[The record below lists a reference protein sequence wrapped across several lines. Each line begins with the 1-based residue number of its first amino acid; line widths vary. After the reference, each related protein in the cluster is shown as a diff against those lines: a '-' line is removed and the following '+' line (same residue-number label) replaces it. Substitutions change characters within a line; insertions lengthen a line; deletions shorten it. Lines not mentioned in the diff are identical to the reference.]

1 MYLTLNKIIVFISYL
16 APNSKPK
23 KEKRKKPSFYE
34 ANKREREREP
44 SPRLISPIALRNSRD
59 WWFVKKLAILFELI
73 DGFS

>member
-34 ANKREREREP
+34 ANKRERERAFTQVDITYSIEE
-44 SPRLISPIALRNSRD
+44 
-59 WWFVKKLAILFELI
+59 FEGLVVCKEV
-73 DGFS
+73 GNTF